1 MTETIIRLENLTKK
15 YDDQYAVNNLSLSIK
30 KGEIFG
36 LLGPNGAGKTTTILM
51 ILGLSEPTSGKVTVC
66 GIDSTRNPI
75 GVKKRVGYLPDNVGF
90 YTNMTGLENLVYTA
104 ELNGIYGEE
113 AEKRAFELLER
124 VDLLEAADKK
134 TGTYSRGM
142 RQRLGLADVLI
153 KNPEVIILDEPTLG
167 IDPEG
172 VRDLLQLIKRL
183 SKEEKITV
191 LLSSHQLHQ
200 VQQIC
205 DRVGI
210 FVKGELLAEGD
221 LETLA
226 KKLFIEDHFVIQV
239 TVDEV
244 RPELID
250 TLQTIPT
257 VHNVEQFEQRLV
269 IYCGEDVSAEISK
282 RIVQSGTALLQL
294 SKKDFGLD
302 EIYHR
307 YFEGREQND

>member
-1 MTETIIRLENLTKK
+1 LTETIIQLENLTKK
-15 YDDQYAVNNLSLSIK
+15 YDDLYAVKNLSLSIK

-90 YTNMTGLENLVYTA
+90 YGNMTGLENLVYTA
-104 ELNGIYGEE
+104 ELNGIYGEK
-113 AEKRAFELLER
+113 AKKRAFELLER

-183 SKEEKITV
+183 SEEEQITV

-210 FVKGELLAEGD
+210 FVKGKLLAEGD
-221 LETLA
+221 LDTLA
-226 KKLFIEDHFVIQV
+226 KKLFIQDNYVIQV

-244 RPELID
+244 TSELIK
-250 TLQTIPT
+250 TIQSIPS
-257 VHNVEQFEQRLV
+257 VHKVERFDQRLE
-269 IYCGEDVSAEISK
+269 IYCGDDVSAEISK
-282 RIVQSGTALLQL
+282 RIVQSGAALLRL
-294 SKKDFGLD
+294 NKKDFGLD

-307 YFEGREQND
+307 YFEGREER